1 MDFFN
6 FSKAPEPEPE
16 NEERKDIEMGSSLI
30 QFLDDEER

>member
-1 MDFFN
+1 MDFFK

-16 NEERKDIEMGSSLI
+16 NEERKEIEMGSSLI

>member
-16 NEERKDIEMGSSLI
+16 NEERKEIEMGSSLI